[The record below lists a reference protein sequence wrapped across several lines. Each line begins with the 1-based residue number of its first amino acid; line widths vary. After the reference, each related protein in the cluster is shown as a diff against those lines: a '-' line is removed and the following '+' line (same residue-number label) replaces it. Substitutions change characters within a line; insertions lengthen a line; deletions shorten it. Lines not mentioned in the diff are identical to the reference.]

1 MDYTKKHIDVVESK
15 EIFETNFKNGVYS
28 TPWVVYIKNNDKY
41 DVVYSNDQNRVVLE
55 DLNFAELLNRRIEI
69 LENEKVYCTENEYDE
84 LIANP
89 TMDITIH
96 NIKNGIIVE
105 EIHRFDP
112 TKLYYVYEEEE
123 PV

>member
-1 MDYTKKHIDVVESK
+1 MDYTKKHIDVVDSK
-15 EIFETNFKNGVYS
+15 EIFETNLKNGVYS
-28 TPWVVYIKNNDKY
+28 APWVVYIKNNDKY

-105 EIHRFDP
+105 EIHRFDT
-112 TKLYYVYEEEE
+112 TKLYCVYEEEE